1 MKKRTVA
8 LLLALTLVLGVA
20 AGGTIAWLFDKTDAI
35 TNTFTVGDIGVSLTE
50 SEETYQLI
58 PGKHYTKNPTVTVTN
73 DFDCYLFVKFVKTN
87 NPDTYLTYESMLT
100 EAEGW
105 TRGNTTNGIPSDVWF
120 RTVGASDENKT
131 WNLIKDNSVD
141 VKDNIVKA
149 GTATDGYID
158 MPTNAPELTYQAA
171 AVQVE
176 NRTLTQAWDLVKANL
191 GYTA

>member
-87 NPDTYLTYESMLT
+87 NPETYLRLFH
-100 EAEGW
+100 
-105 TRGNTTNGIPSDVWF
+105 P
-120 RTVGASDENKT
+120 
-131 WNLIKDNSVD
+131 
-141 VKDNIVKA
+141 
-149 GTATDGYID
+149 
-158 MPTNAPELTYQAA
+158 
-171 AVQVE
+171 
-176 NRTLTQAWDLVKANL
+176 
-191 GYTA
+191 